1 MIMNKKWNLVRTV
14 TVGIAVFCV
23 ADLAVAQL
31 VQKPL
36 PRTSASSK
44 TSTTARTEDIIL
56 ALPFWDDFS
65 TTDSGVPNPDLWE
78 NSNSVWVNAGV
89 GIKPPTLNVATFDG
103 LDSIGAVYDS
113 VNINGYRDKLVS
125 NPIDLSTL
133 TPAEQST
140 VYLSFF
146 YQWKGN
152 GEPPDGSDYL
162 QLQFR
167 NATGQWDEVVQIK
180 DDNFLDSVF
189 YYYSV
194 KVEGADYLH
203 DAFQFRL
210 RSYGRLTGA
219 FDTWNV
225 DYVYLNKNRGTGVQD
240 FPDRA
245 AAMPI
250 GPLFG
255 QYYHVPLRH
264 FRETKP
270 LYEPTLEVR
279 SLRNLETTIDYD
291 TYGTFVN
298 VDTAT
303 NTTTVYTT
311 TLGTNRPIK
320 GMSSGLEKLEYV
332 NTLVF
337 DIPDPDDAAQFMPE
351 ADSIAITLRV
361 ELETKDNSPIP
372 TGDYD
377 PAIYTPIDFRVND
390 TLQATYVLYDHYA
403 YDDGIAEYTAE
414 LAQSG
419 NRAAVQFDMLTT
431 EPDTLIGFD
440 IYVPDAYLSTSVTA
454 DFYIYADNSGVPG
467 TLLVSIPSRSIS
479 KQGKFQRILF
489 QPAQL
494 VADRFYVAWREPGA
508 GLLKVGLDKNNNTGD
523 RIFVNANGSWI
534 QNTDVVTGSL
544 MIRPVFGT
552 GAPDVITDVED
563 NETPLRIYPNPT
575 RGTFYVQGKYNSLQ
589 LIDVAGRDVSMSSEP
604 EDDTT
609 AKLIVRNAQ
618 PGMYLLKW
626 TAGMQ
631 RGVQKIII
639 SE

>member
-1 MIMNKKWNLVRTV
+1 MNKKWNLVRT
-14 TVGIAVFCV
+14 GIVCMAVCCM
-23 ADLAVAQL
+23 ADSAVAQL
-31 VQKPL
+31 LQRPL
-36 PRTSASSK
+36 PRSNVSAKVTGTS
-44 TSTTARTEDIIL
+44 RTEDIVL
-56 ALPFWDDFS
+56 SLPFWDDFS
-65 TTDSGVPNPDLWE
+65 TNNTGVADPDLWQ
-78 NSNSVWVNAGV
+78 NSNSVWINAGV

-103 LDSIGAVYDS
+103 LDSVGAVYDS

-167 NATGQWDEVVQIK
+167 NATGQWDEVIQIK
-180 DDNFLDSVF
+180 DNNFVDSVF

-194 KVEGADYLH
+194 KVEGTDYLH

-225 DYVYLNKNRGTGVQD
+225 DYVYMNKNRGTGVQD

-255 QYYHVPLRH
+255 QYYHIPLGH
-264 FRETKP
+264 FRETKA
-270 LYEPTLEVR
+270 LYQPTLEVR
-279 SLRNLETTIDYD
+279 SLRNLETTIDFD

-320 GMSSGLEKLEYV
+320 GASSGLEKLEYV

-337 DIPDPDDAAQFMPE
+337 DIPDPDDAAQFMPD
-351 ADSIAITLRV
+351 ADSIAVTLRV

-390 TLQATYVLYDHYA
+390 TLQATYVLFDHYA
-403 YDDGIAEYTAE
+403 YDDGTAEYTAE
-414 LAQSG
+414 LAQPG

-431 EPDTLIGFD
+431 NIDTLIGFD
-440 IYVPDAYLSTSVTA
+440 IYVPDAYLKTSVTA
-454 DFYIYADNSGVPG
+454 DFYIYADNTGVPG
-467 TLLVSIPSRSIS
+467 TLLVSIPSRTIS

-494 VADRFYVAWREPGA
+494 VKDRFYVAWREPGA
-508 GLLKVGLDKNNNTGD
+508 GLLKVGLDKNNNSGD

-552 GAPDVITDVED
+552 GAPEVITGIDDDEK
-563 NETPLRIYPNPT
+563 PLRFYPNPT
-575 RGTFYVQGKYNSLQ
+575 RGTFYVQGKYNVLQ
-589 LIDVAGRDVSMSSEP
+589 LLDVAGREVAMATEV
-604 EDDTT
+604 EDEHTT
-609 AKLIVRNAQ
+609 KVTVRDARA
-618 PGMYLLKW
+618 GMYLLKW
-626 TAGMQ
+626 AAGRK
-631 RGVQKIII
+631 RGVQKIIV